1 VRSRLLALAAFA
13 AAPLS
18 AQVATDT
25 GAHPIQLSE
34 AIQLAVK
41 NNPATV
47 AARGN
52 LLTSEAGV
60 HSAWSAFIPS
70 LTVNTSSS
78 SLSPATS
85 RVNTTTGQLI
95 SGKWQ
100 TTQGFNFALDLFDGG
115 RRLFDISQA
124 RANLGAAVAG
134 ENAQNWQIAYLVKQQ
149 YYAVLAA
156 IEERRDAQAAL
167 DQATQQMK
175 MSVLMVQAKTAIK
188 SDSLRSLIQVGNAQ
202 LGILTANNDLQT
214 ANAALTRLVATKVTV
229 TAVADDTLGEPQL
242 KADSAQIA
250 QLALQGPAVQQ
261 AAASLQAAQSGAQ
274 AARSAWFPTI
284 SMSYGRNR
292 VAADSEFSFSP
303 GNYSYSGQLRFSASY
318 PIFNQWQRES
328 SIVSADVASMN
339 ADAALRDAK
348 FAAQQSLVQ
357 YLGAL
362 QTAQEQITIQ
372 LVSVAAAEEDLR
384 VQQQRYQLGAGT
396 ILDALTSQ
404 TTLNQ
409 ARFSLIQARF
419 NYRVAKAQL
428 EALIGREL

>member
-1 VRSRLLALAAFA
+1 MRSRLLALAVLA

-78 SLSPATS
+78 SLSPAAS

-167 DQATQQMK
+167 DQAAQQMK

-214 ANAALTRLVATKVTV
+214 ANAALTRLVAAKVTV
-229 TAVADDTLGEPQL
+229 TAIPDDTLGPPEL

-274 AARSAWFPTI
+274 AARSAWLPTI

-292 VAADSEFSFSP
+292 VAADSVFSFSP
-303 GNYSYSGQLRFSASY
+303 GDYSYSGQLRFSASY

-328 SIVSADVASMN
+328 SIVAADVASMN

-362 QTAQEQITIQ
+362 QTAQEQMNIQ

-409 ARFSLIQARF
+409 ARFLLVQARF

>member
-1 VRSRLLALAAFA
+1 VRSRYLALAVFA

-18 AQVATDT
+18 AQAAPDT
-25 GAHPIQLSE
+25 GAHPIPLSE

-47 AARGN
+47 SARGGIQN
-52 LLTSEAGV
+52 SEAGV

-78 SLSPATS
+78 SLSPASS
-85 RVNTTTGQLI
+85 RVNTTTGQVI

-115 RRLFDISQA
+115 RRIFDISQA

-156 IEERRDAQAAL
+156 LEEKRDAEAAL
-167 DQATQQMK
+167 DQANQQMK

-202 LGILTANNDLQT
+202 LGILTASNDLQT
-214 ANAALTRLVATKVTV
+214 ANAALTRLVATKITV
-229 TAVADDTLGEPQL
+229 TAIPSDTLGQPEL
-242 KADSAQIA
+242 TADSAQIA
-250 QLALQGPAVQQ
+250 QYAAVGPLVQQ
-261 AAASLQAAQSGAQ
+261 AAASLEAAKSGSQ
-274 AARSAWFPTI
+274 AARSQWFPTI
-284 SMSYGRNR
+284 TMSYGRNR
-292 VAADSEFSFSP
+292 VAADSVFSFSP
-303 GNYSYSGQLRFSASY
+303 SDYSYSGQLRFSASF

-328 SIVSADVASMN
+328 SIVAADVTAMI
-339 ADAALRDAK
+339 ADATLRDTK

-362 QTAQEQITIQ
+362 QTAQEQIRIQ

-409 ARFSLIQARF
+409 ARFLLIQARF

>member
-1 VRSRLLALAAFA
+1 VRSRVLALAALA

-18 AQVATDT
+18 AQVAVDT

-70 LTVNTSSS
+70 LTVNTSTS

-85 RVNTTTGQLI
+85 RANPTTGQVI

-115 RRLFDISQA
+115 RRLFDITQA

-156 IEERRDAQAAL
+156 IEERHDAQAAL
-167 DQATQQMK
+167 DQAAQQMK

-188 SDSLRSLIQVGNAQ
+188 SDSLRSLIQVGNAR

-214 ANAALTRLVATKVTV
+214 ANAALTRLVATKATV
-229 TAVADDTLGEPQL
+229 TAIPVDTLGPPEL
-242 KADSAQIA
+242 AADSARIA
-250 QLALQGPAVQQ
+250 QLALEGPSVQQ
-261 AAASLQAAQSGAQ
+261 AAATLQAAQSGAQ
-274 AARSAWFPTI
+274 AARSAWLPTI

-292 VAADSEFSFSP
+292 VAADSVFSFSP
-303 GNYSYSGQLRFSASY
+303 NDYSYSGQLRFSASY

-328 SIVSADVASMN
+328 SIVAADVASMN

-362 QTAQEQITIQ
+362 KTAEEQITIQ

-409 ARFSLIQARF
+409 ARLSLIQARF

-428 EALIGREL
+428 EALVGREL